1 MLLQETNPMSDVHK
15 YIVVGLKYLVT
26 ALVAAIVIVVSLQV
40 FSRFI
45 LGDSNSITEELARFL
60 LIWIG
65 LFGAAY
71 GYYTNAHLGLDIFV
85 NKLNQLPQLLTGM
98 LAHSF
103 ILFFALVVMII
114 GGYSLVML
122 TLEPVQ
128 ISAAM
133 EIKMAYVY
141 SAIPFSGLLIVFF
154 ALSKLRSLFK
164 LVVAHREG
172 M

>member
-1 MLLQETNPMSDVHK
+1 